1 MKKRVRLIN
10 GKTIFSVVIV
20 ALLIV
25 VTVVLINMNGK
36 VTYNDDYF
44 KSDDSKIVSTFVSD
58 VEEFSANQI
67 VPVKSYMVYYYSGNK
82 INNVKVFYKFENFE
96 QTEEANKYL
105 DVGSLEWA
113 DAKEVNGEYLI
124 VQMNKS
130 EYDELTTEI
139 VRGFGD

>member
-124 VQMNKS
+124 IQMNNS
-130 EYDELTTEI
+130 EYEELTTEI
-139 VRGFGD
+139 VRSFSD